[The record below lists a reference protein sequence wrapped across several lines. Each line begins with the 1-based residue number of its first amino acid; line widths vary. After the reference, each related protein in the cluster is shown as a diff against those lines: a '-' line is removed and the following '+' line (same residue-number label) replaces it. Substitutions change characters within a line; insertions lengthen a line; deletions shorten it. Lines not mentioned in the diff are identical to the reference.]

1 MKFLSKY
8 LKVKFLL
15 IIYFLPNTFIF
26 ADNHNISEI
35 LENLQNDIK
44 TLEKAVYSGSIELN
58 SGTNNS
64 SNTIVILEFFLNQA
78 ACFLNV
84 SLEAV
89 VKTDSLVAKKTLS
102 GTPEAKY
109 STVSVP
115 V

>member
-1 MKFLSKY
+1 MAFALLS
-8 LKVKFLL
+8 
-15 IIYFLPNTFIF
+15 P
-26 ADNHNISEI
+26 
-35 LENLQNDIK
+35 
-44 TLEKAVYSGSIELN
+44 KAKLYSLVPLS
-58 SGTNNS
+58 SACP
-64 SNTIVILEFFLNQA
+64 SNTIVISEFFLNQA

-89 VKTDSLVAKKTLS
+89 VRTDSFVAKKTLS